1 MTPFDRVSPLTLAS
15 RSPQRRAI
23 LEQLGVAFTVVTPDY
38 VEDDAL
44 AVPAQELVVTHAIG
58 KARAVEGLHVLGVDT
73 TVAIDGL
80 SLGKPGDA
88 DEAEQML
95 RRLAGRTHVVH
106 SGLCLRVGATE
117 HVRTCTTRV
126 AIRELEDDEI
136 GWYLETGE
144 WRERAGSYAIQG
156 FGAALVAGIDG
167 DYTNV
172 VGLPVTALIDAVRE
186 VSPPVGC

>member
-1 MTPFDRVSPLTLAS
+1 MWDRVSPLTLAS

-23 LEQLGVAFTVVTPDY
+23 LEQLGVMFTVVVSDY
-38 VEDDAL
+38 VEDDSL
-44 AVPAQELVVTHAIG
+44 PVPPEELVVTHAVG

-73 TVAIDGL
+73 TVAIDGI
-80 SLGKPGDA
+80 SLGKPAGPA
-88 DEAEQML
+88 EAEAML
-95 RRLAGRTHVVH
+95 RRLAGRTHVVY

-117 HVRTCTTRV
+117 HVRTCATRV
-126 AIRELEDDEI
+126 SIRELDDAEV
-136 GWYLETGE
+136 GWYLESGE
-144 WRERAGSYAIQG
+144 WRERAGGYAIQG
-156 FGAALVAGIDG
+156 LGAALVTGIEG

>member
-1 MTPFDRVSPLTLAS
+1 M
-15 RSPQRRAI
+15 
-23 LEQLGVAFTVVTPDY
+23 EFTVVTPDY
-38 VEDDAL
+38 VEDDEL
-44 AVPAQELVVTHAIG
+44 AVPPEDLVVTHAIG
-58 KARAVEGLHVLGVDT
+58 KARAVEGLYVLGVDT

-80 SLGKPGDA
+80 SLGKAADA
-88 DEAEQML
+88 AEAEAML

-117 HVRTCTTRV
+117 HVRACATRV
-126 AIRELEDDEI
+126 TIRELADEEL
-136 GWYLETGE
+136 GWYLDSGE

-156 FGAALVAGIDG
+156 LGAALVTGIEG

-172 VGLPVTALIDAVRE
+172 VGLPVTSLIGAVRE